1 MAQERLFPAIRRRI
15 LHWLG
20 GYVDRIEIL
29 VDFDHYLV
37 PPTLGERAGVLGGIG
52 LAIGA
57 AGKL

>member
-1 MAQERLFPAIRRRI
+1 M

-20 GYVDRIEIL
+20 GNIDRSEIL
-29 VDFDHYLV
+29 VDLNHYVV
-37 PPTLGERAGVLGGIG
+37 PPTLGARAGVLGGIG